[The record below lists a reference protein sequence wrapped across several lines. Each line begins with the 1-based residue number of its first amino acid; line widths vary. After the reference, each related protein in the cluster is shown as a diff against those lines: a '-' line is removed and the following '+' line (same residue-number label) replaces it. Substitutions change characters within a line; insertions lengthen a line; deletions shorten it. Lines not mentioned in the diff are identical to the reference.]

1 MTFSIVRLKETDST
15 NTQCKLL
22 AKANAPHGTVVIAEH
37 QTAGR
42 GRLGR
47 TFVSPDGGGLYCSV
61 LLRQGFDMEHI
72 GLVTPCAAVAA
83 AKAIESISGV
93 EAGIKWVNDIY
104 LSGKKVCGI
113 LTEGSLPDFL
123 VVGIG
128 INLRSVRDTFP
139 VELQGIVTS
148 IEDETGSIITAD
160 RMADV
165 FLRCLSDEIDRLSSG
180 AFLSE
185 YRARSI
191 LTGRTVTVCGSGE
204 PYEAEATGIDDEAGL
219 IVRLPD
225 GGTRVLR
232 TGEVSVRF

>member
-15 NTQCKLL
+15 NTRCKLL
-22 AKANAPHGTVVIAEH
+22 AKENAPHGTVVIAEH

-61 LLRQGFDMEHI
+61 LIRQDFDMEHI

-83 AKAIESISGV
+83 AKAIESLAGV
-93 EAGIKWVNDIY
+93 RTGIKWVNDIF
-104 LSGKKVCGI
+104 LSGRKVCGI

-123 VVGIG
+123 VIGIG

-139 VELQGIVTS
+139 EELQGIVTS
-148 IEDETGSIITAD
+148 IEDETGRIITAD
-160 RMADV
+160 RMAEE
-165 FLRCLSDEIDRLSSG
+165 LLQCLSFEFELLRSG
-180 AFLSE
+180 GFLPE
-185 YRARSI
+185 YRERSI

-204 PYEAEATGIDDEAGL
+204 PYEAVVTGIDDEAGL
-219 IVRLPD
+219 VVRIPD

-232 TGEVSVRF
+232 TGEVSIRF